1 MHVLGERAETVLLPE
16 PLVPVHK
23 IAAAAPHR
31 GKEAW
36 FMSCVS
42 KHGHSTFPW
51 AAGSDKGERVGRGG
65 GGRQQVV
72 PR

>member
-1 MHVLGERAETVLLPE
+1 VHVLGERAETILLPE
-16 PLVPVHK
+16 PLVSVHE

-42 KHGHSTFPW
+42 KHGQSTFPW
-51 AAGSDKGERVGRGG
+51 AAQAAIRARGWVVVVEGGSK
-65 GGRQQVV
+65 
-72 PR
+72 